1 MKNKFYLFALS
12 AAALMSASCANDVDL
27 TSGTNGDGAEGTQQ
41 PIGFQ
46 FLQKNGTRADVAL
59 NTTNHYNFGMFA
71 YKTGGAGNDGS
82 SGSVADVMVNYLVG
96 FGGTNKGYKMDA
108 DDQTTWGTSTSVN
121 LTDHKSLWA
130 YEKLGS
136 EDYVYEGTDGYFKK
150 DDTAYMSNLKN
161 QYLKYFDFSSTKTD
175 FYAYAPYV
183 NTTDAEAAKRVSF
196 DNTEKTMTF
205 PAGVINECVYNDD
218 KDVSLVDFMYARTQV
233 AKSKYTEDVQLQF
246 KRLNSKI
253 NIQFY
258 EKVDGYKVKLIDL
271 KEATTGTPA
280 KPGVSGIT
288 MVPAKKSGTTYSYGT
303 LYKTAGVSTL
313 KFTDD
318 ATANPTINLI
328 GTGATQY
335 ASTEYVTFKVPTNPE
350 LTEDKNTARKSGTT
364 YYIIPFSNASST
376 TADNSGLTFHVSY
389 ELEAEDTH
397 EIIRVY
403 DARVHVPESCCH
415 WESNKVYTYTF
426 KITKNST
433 GSTDSG
439 ATVDPTAPGIG
450 EQALY
455 PIVFDNVTV
464 ADWEEA
470 EDNKENHDHTIT
482 E

>member
-46 FLQKNGTRADVAL
+46 FLQKNGTRADQDL
-59 NTTNHYNFGMFA
+59 NKTNHYNFGMFA
-71 YKTGGAGNDGS
+71 YKDGGAG
-82 SGSVADVMVNYLVG
+82 SVAQVMDNYLVG
-96 FGGTNKGYKMDA
+96 YGDDTNKKGYKMDA
-108 DDQTTWGTSTSVN
+108 TVQTTFGTSN
-121 LTDHKSLWA
+121 NITDHKSLWA
-130 YEKLGS
+130 YEKLGTS
-136 EDYVYEGTDGYFKK
+136 EYLYDGADGYFKK
-150 DDTAYMSNLKN
+150 DDAAYMSNLTN
-161 QYLKYFDFSSTKTD
+161 QYLKYFDFSSEKTD

-415 WESNKVYTYTF
+415 WESNKLYTYTF
-426 KITKNST
+426 KITKSST
-433 GSTDSG
+433 GTTDKDDDVKPS
-439 ATVDPTAPGIG
+439 DPDTGK
-450 EQALY
+450 QALY

>member
-46 FLQKNGTRADVAL
+46 FLQKNGTRADEDPAL

-71 YKTGGAGNDGS
+71 YKKDGAG
-82 SGSVADVMVNYLVG
+82 DVEAVMDNYLVG
-96 FGGTNKGYKMDA
+96 YGDATNKKGYFMTEGN
-108 DDQTTWGTSTSVN
+108 QTTWGASSN
-121 LTDHKSLWA
+121 MTDNKSLWA
-130 YEKLGS
+130 YEKLGFK
-136 EDYVYEGTDGYFKK
+136 EYQHETNAGEEHYFTK
-150 DDTAYMSNLKN
+150 DQTAYMSNLEN
-161 QYLKYFDFSSTKTD
+161 QYLKYFDFSSSKTD

-183 NTTDAEAAKRVSF
+183 NTTDADAAKRVSF
-196 DNTEKTMTF
+196 DNTEKTMKF
-205 PAGVINECVYNDD
+205 PAGVIKECVYNDD

-233 AKSKYTEDVQLQF
+233 AKDDYKKDVQLQF

-258 EKVDGYKVKLIDL
+258 EQVAGYKVKLIDL
-271 KEATTGTPA
+271 KED
-280 KPGVSGIT
+280 SYEGIT

-318 ATANPTINLI
+318 ANANPTINLI

-335 ASTEYVTFKVPTNPE
+335 ASTEYVTFKVPTTSE

-364 YYIIPFSNASST
+364 YYIIPFSNASAT

-403 DARVHVPESCCH
+403 DARVHVPEACCH
-415 WESNKVYTYTF
+415 WESNKLYTYTF
-426 KITKNST
+426 KITKKST

-464 ADWEEA
+464 ADWEEGEA
-470 EDNKENHDHTIT
+470 DHDHTIT

>member
-59 NTTNHYNFGMFA
+59 NETNHYNFGMFA
-71 YKTGGAGNDGS
+71 YKDGGAGTERK
-82 SGSVADVMVNYLVG
+82 VMDNYLVG

-121 LTDHKSLWA
+121 MTDHKSLWA
-130 YEKLGS
+130 YEKLGTS
-136 EDYVYEGTDGYFKK
+136 EYVYDGTEGYFKK
-150 DDTAYMSNLKN
+150 DQTAYMSNLTN

-183 NTTDAEAAKRVSF
+183 NAKDDATKLVSF
-196 DNTEKTMTF
+196 NNSNKIMTF
-205 PAGVINECVYNDD
+205 PKGVIKDCEYNGGDE
-218 KDVSLVDFMYARTQV
+218 SLVDFMYARKQV
-233 AKSKYTEDVQLQF
+233 AKDNYTQDVPLQF

-258 EKVDGYKVKLIDL
+258 EEVAGYKVKLINL
-271 KEATTGTPA
+271 VEAAESEGA
-280 KPGVSGIT
+280 VGIS
-288 MVPAKKSGTTYSYGT
+288 MVPAQKNGSVYTYGT
-303 LYKTAGVSTL
+303 LYHEAGTSTIEF
-313 KFTDD
+313 KEN
-318 ATANPTINLI
+318 ATENPTINLVSTDAVKY
-328 GTGATQY
+328 GD
-335 ASTEYVTFKVPTNPE
+335 TEYVKFAIPTVE
-350 LTEDKNTARKSGTT
+350 LPTTKTDAPTAISGTT
-364 YYIIPFSNASST
+364 YYIIPFNNAST
-376 TADNSGLTFHVSY
+376 TATENSGLTFHVSY
-389 ELEAEDTH
+389 ELKAKDTD

-403 DARVHVPESCCH
+403 DARVHVPEACCR
-415 WESNKVYTYTF
+415 WESNKLYTYTF

-439 ATVDPTAPGIG
+439 TTVKPSDPGTGT
-450 EQALY
+450 QALY
-455 PIVFDNVTV
+455 PIVFDNVKV
-464 ADWEEA
+464 ADWEEGEA
-470 EDNKENHDHTIT
+470 DHDHTIT